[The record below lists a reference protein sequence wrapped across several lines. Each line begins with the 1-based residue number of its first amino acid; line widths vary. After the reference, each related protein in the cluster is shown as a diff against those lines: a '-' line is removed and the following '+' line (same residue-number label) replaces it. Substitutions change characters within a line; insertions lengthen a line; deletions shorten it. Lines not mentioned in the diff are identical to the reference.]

1 MSQGCRHFSAIKS
14 RRAVLLVAA
23 ALLLQAV
30 VYAQEIPRRNE
41 RKEESGEPSS
51 PLEIRL
57 STPTPT
63 LYAGSCLTLE
73 MVLTNKGEE
82 EIRIIEGEL
91 WKNYSYSYSA
101 QDGSGKGGGEGS
113 SCFGC
118 STEKVSLGSGMTYR
132 SSHCFNLDNEF
143 FRNAGEYQITTS
155 VRYELPGKS
164 DQGASSNSM
173 RFEIY

>member
-1 MSQGCRHFSAIKS
+1 MSQACRYVSAIRS

-23 ALLLQAV
+23 ALLFQAV
-30 VYAQEIPRRNE
+30 VYAQETPPRNE
-41 RKEESGEPSS
+41 REEEPGKQAS
-51 PLEIRL
+51 PLEVRL

-63 LYAGSCLTLE
+63 LYAGSCLMLE

-82 EIRIIEGEL
+82 EIKIIEGEL
-91 WKNYSYSYSA
+91 WKHYSYSYSA

-113 SCFGC
+113 ACFGC

-143 FRNAGEYQITTS
+143 FRNAGDYEITTS
-155 VRYELPGKS
+155 IRYELSGKS
-164 DQGASSNSM
+164 GHGASSNST